1 MRQTIE
7 TEDAPAPLG
16 PYSQGVR
23 AGDFFFP
30 AGQVPLDPE
39 TGAVV
44 GADDVVA
51 AAEQTLKN
59 LGAILKAAGASYGN
73 VVKASVY
80 LADMNDFAAVNE
92 VYARY
97 FGESKPA
104 RVCVACSRLPKDVK
118 LEIDAVAYLGD

>member
-1 MRQTIE
+1 MVEIIE
-7 TEDAPAPLG
+7 TKDAPAPLG

-30 AGQVPLDPE
+30 AGQVPIDPA
-39 TGAVV
+39 TGEVV
-44 GADDVVA
+44 GADDVAVA
-51 AAEQTLKN
+51 TERTLKN
-59 LGAILKAAGASYGN
+59 LGAILEAAGASYDN
-73 VVKASVY
+73 VVKVTLY

-104 RVCVACSRLPKDVK
+104 RVCVECSRLPKDVK
-118 LEIDAVAYLGD
+118 LEIDAVAYLG